1 MTTILFLSPRFPWPL
16 IGGDRVKAYFL
27 LKHLARSYRVILV
40 TFSHGKTPTPDQIE
54 AMRAI
59 GVELHTVTLEPV
71 KAGLA
76 SIRTLWTNLPLEIAF
91 YTRPEF
97 QHVVDDL
104 LKRERIDLVV
114 SFFMRTAEYIRKHPN
129 MPRILVAEDCR
140 VEYQTRSSSSARS
153 LHQRLVRWW
162 ETRKLL
168 AYEPEVVNDFDL
180 TTFVSPEDVAAM
192 KDLNDHAAYQVV
204 TNGVDLE
211 RFSYVDDQSARSGV
225 LFAGKLDVLANHLM
239 AGSIVR
245 DVFPMVQVLHRG
257 ATLTIAGANPKSSL
271 RSMLGEGMELHAD
284 VPDLVPYLHRY
295 AVFLHPHHGGS
306 GIQNKVL
313 EAMSAGCAVVTTP
326 SGLQGIDAVHE
337 EHCLV
342 GTSDTDL
349 ADNTARLLADPA
361 LRQRLARNARTL
373 MERTHSW
380 DHVEQQMI
388 TAISTVLAAHS

>member
-54 AMRAI
+54 AMRSI
-59 GVELHTVTLEPV
+59 GVELHTVTLEPM

-76 SIRTLWTNLPLEIAF
+76 SIRTLWSNLPLEIAF

-129 MPRILVAEDCR
+129 LPRILVAEDCR

-388 TAISTVLAAHS
+388 TAISTVLAARS

>member
-1 MTTILFLSPRFPWPL
+1 MRTILFLSPRFPWPL

-27 LKHLARSYRVILV
+27 LKHLARQYRVILV
-40 TFSHGKTPTPDQIE
+40 TFSHGRTPTDEQIE

-59 GVELHTVTLEPV
+59 GVELHDVALDPLR
-71 KAGLA
+71 AGIA
-76 SIRTLWTNLPLEIAF
+76 SARTFWTDLPLEIAF

-97 QHVVDDL
+97 QHIVDDI
-104 LKRERIDLVV
+104 LKRETVDLAV
-114 SFFMRTAEYIRKHPN
+114 SFFMRTAEYIRRHPEL
-129 MPRILVAEDCR
+129 PRILVAEDCR
-140 VEYQTRSSSSARS
+140 VEYQSRSSSSARS

-168 AYEPEVVNDFDL
+168 TYEPRVVDDFDL

-192 KDLNDHAAYQVV
+192 KDLNNDADYQVV
-204 TNGVDLE
+204 TNGVDLD
-211 RFSYVDDQSARSGV
+211 RFSYVDEQSSRSGV

-239 AGSIVR
+239 ATSIVR
-245 DVFPMVQVLHRG
+245 DVFPMVQVLHKG
-257 ATLTIAGANPKSSL
+257 ASLTIAGANPKSSL

-326 SGLQGIDAVHE
+326 SGLQGIDAVHDV
-337 EHCLV
+337 HCLI

-349 ADNTARLLADPA
+349 ADNTARLLSDPD

-373 MERTHSW
+373 MEQTHSW
-380 DHVEQQMI
+380 DHVEHQMLE
-388 TAISTVLAAHS
+388 AINTVLARRS